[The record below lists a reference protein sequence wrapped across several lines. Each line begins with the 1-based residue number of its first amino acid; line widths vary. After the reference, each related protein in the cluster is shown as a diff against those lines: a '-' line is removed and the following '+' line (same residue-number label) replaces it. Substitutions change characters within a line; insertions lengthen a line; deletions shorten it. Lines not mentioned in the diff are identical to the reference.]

1 MIAAIPMTTLLSV
14 DPALAR
20 KAERLQFAMDLL
32 RRHHSELDVRRRVQQ
47 CYRVSRAT
55 AWRTVDAAKDLA

>member
-1 MIAAIPMTTLLSV
+1 MMTSIPMTTLLSV
-14 DPALAR
+14 DPSIAR
-20 KAERLQFAMDLL
+20 KAERLQFAMNLL
-32 RRHHSELDVRRRVQQ
+32 RRQHPEIDVRRRVQQ